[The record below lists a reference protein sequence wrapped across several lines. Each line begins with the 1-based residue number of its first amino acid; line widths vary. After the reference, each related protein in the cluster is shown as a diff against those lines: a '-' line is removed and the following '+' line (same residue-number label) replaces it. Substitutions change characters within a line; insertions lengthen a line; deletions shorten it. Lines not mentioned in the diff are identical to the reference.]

1 MIRTLREYLVPTE
14 HRRVNEFIGLL
25 LAAVALLV
33 VLSLISFNPD
43 DPSFSI
49 SRNPSITA
57 KPANFIGTLGAYI
70 ADVFLQLLG
79 FSSFLLPT
87 FLGFY
92 AFHWL
97 TSRKVEAFGSR
108 ASGMVLMTL
117 TVAASFSALPW
128 MPMFRSH
135 IPAGG
140 FLGRILADKLDELLN
155 PAGTAV
161 VLLTSFFVSLFLS
174 TTFSFT
180 WALEKLR
187 PRFAFVGRL
196 SDRYTAWQQQ
206 RRMEEEQRRA
216 EERKAPKKQVIVTPK
231 DPPRPLLRRVGVAEE
246 EEAPAGSDAQESDT
260 APADSPAPY
269 AMKAA
274 AAAAAAA
281 SSAPIEPL
289 EFESEARSAP
299 LRRGRSKAL
308 PSPRSASSAS
318 FPPAT
323 LLHAAVE
330 VGEVNEEEVRARA
343 TLLEQKAAEFEV
355 VGSVRK
361 IHPGPVVTTFEFK
374 PEPGVKYSKITGLGD
389 DLCLALEA
397 ESVRIDRIPGKST
410 VGIEVPNDKRATI
423 MLRQLIESSEY
434 NQSNMRLP
442 LALGQDIRGK
452 NVISDLQK
460 MPHLLLAGSTGTGKS
475 VSINTMIL
483 SLVYRARPDQVKL
496 IMIDPK
502 RLELGLYQDIPHLL
516 VPVVTEPK
524 VANNALRWAVMEME
538 TRYKKLATRG
548 VRTLEAYNEQV
559 MQLDIPGLGAESAD
573 GEDAPGP
580 LPYIVIIIDELAD
593 LMMTAAR
600 EVEES
605 ITRLAQ
611 MARAVGIHLILATQR
626 PSVDVIT
633 GLIKANFPARISF
646 RTTSKVDSR
655 TILDTNGAE
664 QLLGRGDMLFL
675 PPGSSRLMRVHG
687 SLVSESEVTKVVEF
701 LKTQGKPVYNER
713 ILEAPSDEHN
723 PEDGGGDGELDELY
737 DDAVRIVLE
746 MGKASTSALQRRLR
760 VGYGRAA
767 SMLDGMER
775 AGIIGP
781 PDGTKPR
788 AVLIKREDYFS
799 E

>member
-1 MIRTLREYLVPTE
+1 MSRNLKAYLVPTE
-14 HRRVNEFIGLL
+14 HRRINEFIGLL
-25 LAAVALLV
+25 LATIAVLV
-33 VLSLISFNPD
+33 GLSLISFNPD
-43 DPSFSI
+43 DPSFNI
-49 SRNPSITA
+49 SRNPGFTGKA
-57 KPANFIGTLGAYI
+57 GNFIGPFGAYI
-70 ADVFLQLLG
+70 ADSFLQLFG
-79 FSSFLLPT
+79 FTSFLLPV
-87 FLGFY
+87 FLGIY

-97 TSRKVEAFGSR
+97 ASRKVEAFSSR
-108 ASGMVLMTL
+108 AAGMFLMTL
-117 TVAASFSALPW
+117 TLATSFSAMPW
-128 MPMFRSH
+128 MPMFRGH

-140 FLGRILADKLDELLN
+140 VIGRLLADKLDELLN
-155 PAGTAV
+155 PAGSIV
-161 VLLTSFFVSLFLS
+161 VLVASFFVSLFLA

-180 WALEKLR
+180 WAVEKLR

-196 SDRYTAWQQQ
+196 ADRYAAWQEQ
-206 RRMEEEQRRA
+206 RIIEEEQRRV

-231 DPPRPLLRRVGVAEE
+231 DPPAPLLAVETPAAPATPQPPHVLKPIPRPTPSVPISESE
-246 EEAPAGSDAQESDT
+246 EEAPAPIKRSRS
-260 APADSPAPY
+260 
-269 AMKAA
+269 KAA
-274 AAAAAAA
+274 ASAAAG
-281 SSAPIEPL
+281 SAD
-289 EFESEARSAP
+289 F
-299 LRRGRSKAL
+299 
-308 PSPRSASSAS
+308 PST
-318 FPPAT
+318 T
-323 LLHAAVE
+323 LLHAAIAR
-330 VGEVNEEEVRARA
+330 GEVNEEELRSRA

-355 VGSVRK
+355 VGSVQQ

-374 PEPGVKYSKITGLGD
+374 PEPGIKYSKVTGLGD
-389 DLCLALEA
+389 DLSLALEA

-410 VGIEVPNDKRATI
+410 VGIEVPNDVRATI
-423 MLRQLIESSEY
+423 MLREILESSEY
-434 NQSNMRLP
+434 SQGAMRLP
-442 LALGQDIRGK
+442 LALGKDIRGK
-452 NVISDLQK
+452 NIVTDLQK
-460 MPHLLLAGSTGTGKS
+460 MPHLLMAGSTGTGKS
-475 VSINTMIL
+475 VSVNTMIL
-483 SLVYRARPDQVKL
+483 SLLFRSKPDQVKL

-538 TRYKKLATRG
+538 TRYKKLAARG
-548 VRTLEAYNEQV
+548 VRTLEAYNDQV
-559 MQLDIPGLGAESAD
+559 KQLDIPGLSAD
-573 GEDAPGP
+573 SPDGEEVPSP
-580 LPYIVIIIDELAD
+580 LPYIVIVIDELAD

-655 TILDTNGAE
+655 TILDSNGAE
-664 QLLGRGDMLFL
+664 QLLGRGDMLFM

-687 SLVSESEVTKVVEF
+687 SLVSEEEVSKVVDF
-701 LKTQGKPVYNER
+701 LKAQGRPIYNEK
-713 ILEAPSDEHN
+713 ILEAPAEERAL
-723 PEDGGGDGELDELY
+723 EDGTDGELDELY

-767 SMLDGMER
+767 SLLDGMER

-781 PDGTKPR
+781 PDGSKPR
-788 AVLIKREDYFS
+788 TLLVKKEDYFS